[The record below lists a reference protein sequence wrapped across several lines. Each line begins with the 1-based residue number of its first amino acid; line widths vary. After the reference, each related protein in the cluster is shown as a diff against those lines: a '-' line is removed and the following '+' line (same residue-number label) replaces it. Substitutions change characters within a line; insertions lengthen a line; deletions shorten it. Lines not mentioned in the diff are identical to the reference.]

1 MRTTLN
7 ISEEVIEE
15 AKTIYKASSK
25 SEMVETALR
34 DAIRF
39 KKLQQLMQLKGK
51 IEFDEK
57 SIKDLSSAEIEET
70 QNNS

>member
-15 AKTIYKASSK
+15 AKAVYKASSK
-25 SEMVETALR
+25 SELVETALK
-34 DAIRF
+34 DAVRF

-57 SIKDLSSAEIEET
+57 SIKDLRSAEIEET